1 MQSLAKSIDVVALS
15 SNVKVVSIIYVTSYT
30 MKITDYANKKNLSFH
45 AFWQK
50 KTLQSIQ
57 MCYAAT
63 RITATTASN
72 NGLIRF
78 FWQWQP
84 LLQLS
89 PHSSFYKMEIE
100 KNAVPTMNWT
110 KTNKTLKTE
119 LHLNIYYFGSTV
131 KLGDKERF
139 DKEPFPMT
147 NFQCTSQ
154 G

>member
-1 MQSLAKSIDVVALS
+1 MQSLAKSIDDVALS

-89 PHSSFYKMEIE
+89 PHSSFYKIE
-100 KNAVPTMNWT
+100 KDKMQFRQWIEQ
-110 KTNKTLKTE
+110 KTNKTLKTD
-119 LHLNIYYFGSTV
+119 LHLNIYYFCSRKSIT
-131 KLGDKERF
+131 LF
-139 DKEPFPMT
+139 LLI
-147 NFQCTSQ
+147 
-154 G
+154 

>member
-1 MQSLAKSIDVVALS
+1 MSFKFAIPNFFINPMWLWNYSLKGMHNNFPCLQLFRKSMQSLAKSIGDAALS
-15 SNVKVVSIIYVTSYT
+15 SNVKVVSTYLCNFLYCGIKT
-30 MKITDYANKKNLSFH
+30 KNLSFH

-63 RITATTASN
+63 LITATTASN

-89 PHSSFYKMEIE
+89 PHSSFYKNEKEKMQFRQWIE
-100 KNAVPTMNWT
+100 QRQIK
-110 KTNKTLKTE
+110 
-119 LHLNIYYFGSTV
+119 
-131 KLGDKERF
+131 R
-139 DKEPFPMT
+139 
-147 NFQCTSQ
+147 
-154 G
+154 